1 MNCTG
6 YTADIENGEYKG
18 PKDFLKRCLRQF
30 GVLISMRDEPL
41 NAPIPKE
48 IKVDSHYLN
57 NLKEAEKIYKDM
69 SNKPDSYW
77 KKEYEK
83 ECAKA
88 KKSLDDV
95 IAKNAA
101 ETKTLE
107 NYATAI
113 KNWDCSDNCKPLKD
127 FALDQLA
134 RTKPV
139 RTDFDLEYLKDL
151 EKKGVEGYKKDQLDF
166 YQRDIE
172 LAKEHLE
179 EEKKDVA
186 EKNKY
191 LKYLKEFLDEI
202 EKVGE

>member
-1 MNCTG
+1 M
-6 YTADIENGEYKG
+6 E
-18 PKDFLKRCLRQF
+18 
-30 GVLISMRDEPL
+30 
-41 NAPIPKE
+41 
-48 IKVDSHYLN
+48 
-57 NLKEAEKIYKDM
+57 
-69 SNKPDSYW
+69 
-77 KKEYEK
+77 KEYEK
-83 ECAKA
+83 EWAKA

-113 KNWDCSDNCKPLKD
+113 KNWDCSNNCKPLKD

-134 RTKPV
+134 RTEPV
-139 RTDFDLEYLKDL
+139 RTDFELEYLKDL
-151 EKKGVEGYKKDQLDF
+151 EKRGVEGYKKDQLDF

-191 LKYLKEFLDEI
+191 LKEFLDEI

>member
-6 YTADIENGEYKG
+6 YTAGIESGEYKS

-48 IKVDSHYLN
+48 IKVDSYYPN
-57 NLKEAEKIYKDM
+57 ELKEAEKIYKDM

-83 ECAKA
+83 EWAKA

-101 ETKTLE
+101 ETRTLE

-113 KNWDCSDNCKPLKD
+113 RNWDCSNNCKPLKD

-191 LKYLKEFLDEI
+191 LKEFLDEI